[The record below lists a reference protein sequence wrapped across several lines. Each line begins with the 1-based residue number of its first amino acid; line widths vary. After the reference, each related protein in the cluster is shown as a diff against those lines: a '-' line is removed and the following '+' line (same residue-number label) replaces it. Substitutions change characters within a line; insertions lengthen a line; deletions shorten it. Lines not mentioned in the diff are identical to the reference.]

1 MAWSLEPIGYAE
13 KKKQCLL
20 SASMKDHRQ
29 KPIDEG
35 GIQVMETTQSHSA
48 SGGCEDEGRGHL

>member
-1 MAWSLEPIGYAE
+1 
-13 KKKQCLL
+13 
-20 SASMKDHRQ
+20 MKDHRQ